1 MRLSDGTGILD
12 GLMVSRDPAIAN
24 VLIVLLT
31 IFQAGPIMRAR
42 MNVVPPDFPAS
53 GEAAPASECAPFA
66 PVSDAIGAKWA
77 ALHEAG
83 AVVCALAGEEPA
95 KSSAE
100 IRNFPAMIRE
110 AGPGRRALA
119 ENGID
124 DLVAMMEPGIA
135 ALLAVN
141 ARGIDATHA
150 ARALWREFIA
160 ARAALFALVPPSGAL
175 GPRRTA

>member
-1 MRLSDGTGILD
+1 
-12 GLMVSRDPAIAN
+12 
-24 VLIVLLT
+24 
-31 IFQAGPIMRAR
+31 
-42 MNVVPPDFPAS
+42 MNIVPPDFPAS
-53 GEAAPASECAPFA
+53 GEATHAAGRAPFA
-66 PVSDAIGAKWA
+66 PASSAIGAKWA
-77 ALHEAG
+77 ALQEAG

-100 IRNFPAMIRE
+100 IRNFPAMIRD
-110 AGPGRRALA
+110 AAPGHRALA

-150 ARALWREFIA
+150 ARALWREFVS
-160 ARAALFALVPPSGAL
+160 ARAALLALAPPSGAL

>member
-1 MRLSDGTGILD
+1 
-12 GLMVSRDPAIAN
+12 MVSRDAAIAN

-31 IFQAGPIMRAR
+31 IFQAGRIMWGG
-42 MNVVPPDFPAS
+42 MNIVPPDFPTS
-53 GEAAPASECAPFA
+53 GEAAPATGRAPF
-66 PVSDAIGAKWA
+66 SLTSNAIGAKWA

-83 AVVCALAGEEPA
+83 AVVCALAGEESA

-150 ARALWREFIA
+150 ARALWREFVA
-160 ARAALFALVPPSGAL
+160 ARAALLALAPPSGAL
-175 GPRRTA
+175 GPLRTA

>member
-1 MRLSDGTGILD
+1 
-12 GLMVSRDPAIAN
+12 

-31 IFQAGPIMRAR
+31 IFQAGRIIRAG
-42 MNVVPPDFPAS
+42 MNIVPPDFPAS
-53 GEAAPASECAPFA
+53 GEAVPATGRAPFA
-66 PVSDAIGAKWA
+66 PASHAIGAKWA
-77 ALHEAG
+77 ALQEAG

-100 IRNFPAMIRE
+100 LRNFPAMIRD

-150 ARALWREFIA
+150 ARALWREFVA
-160 ARAALFALVPPSGAL
+160 ARASLLALVPPDSAVEPL
-175 GPRRTA
+175 RSA